1 MAYLTYSRWQRSGRR
16 RLSKKLK
23 KTKRMKLSEGKRAR
37 FVALIN
43 ANPPRLTS
51 TPSFTN
57 HKDMGKVKEDLKVK
71 QAIKEAEQKKKGS

>member
-1 MAYLTYSRWQRSGRR
+1 
-16 RLSKKLK
+16 
-23 KTKRMKLSEGKRAR
+23 MKLSEGKRAR

-57 HKDMGKVKEDLKVK
+57 HKDMGKIKEDLKVK